1 MPILEIA
8 FRNRKLE
15 KICNSA
21 KEMRGKL
28 GPRMAD
34 KLQQRLSE
42 LAAAETLD
50 DMRHLPG
57 ARCHQL
63 TADLK
68 GRFAVDLVHP
78 DRLVFSPDHDPVPEK
93 DDGGL
98 DWRGVTAIC
107 IDGVGDYH

>member
-1 MPILEIA
+1 L
-8 FRNRKLE
+8 R
-15 KICNSA
+15 
-21 KEMRGKL
+21 
-28 GPRMAD
+28 
-34 KLQQRLSE
+34 E

-98 DWRGVTAIC
+98 DWRGFTAIC